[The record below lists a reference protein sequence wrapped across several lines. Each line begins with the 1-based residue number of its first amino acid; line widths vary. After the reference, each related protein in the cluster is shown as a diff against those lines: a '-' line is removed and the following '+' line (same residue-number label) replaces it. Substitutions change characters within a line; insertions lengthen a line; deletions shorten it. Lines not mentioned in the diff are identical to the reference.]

1 MGDEGFLTS
10 VAGHMKTAVV
20 RIVASTL
27 FHSGALNALQTR
39 TRRNIIEKTGLVP
52 QVFPFGVLLYHRV
65 NSDADPYFPR
75 VSTEVFDAQMN
86 YLARHYR
93 VLSLGEILGRIEN
106 GLEVQPYTIAI
117 TFDDGYRDNFTYAH
131 PILKKYRL
139 PATLFVATG
148 HIGSDGTMWNDRVS
162 WAFKHTGR
170 KDFALEIANRRF
182 VISLRSTKDRI
193 RSLSVVLEI
202 LKAVPDSEKSR
213 ILDSM
218 VKELNSEGAEPPRL
232 MLSWGELRQMVEEGW
247 EIGSHTVNH
256 VILTRVQASVVNDE
270 LRKSKETLQKE
281 LQCPIS
287 LFAYPNGKQPDFDL
301 SIKDLVREAGY
312 KAAVTT
318 LDGLNDRS
326 TDPFEIRRRSPWEP
340 DLPCFATRLL
350 HVYWKRTKQTSWSD
364 FCQGRWFYET
374 QT

>member
-1 MGDEGFLTS
+1 M
-10 VAGHMKTAVV
+10 AGHMKTAVV
-20 RIVASTL
+20 RVVASTL
-27 FHSGALNALQTR
+27 FHSGMVNALQIR
-39 TRRNIIEKTGLVP
+39 TGRSLVEKTP
-52 QVFPFGVLLYHRV
+52 QGPRGFPFGVLLYHRV
-65 NSDADPYFPR
+65 NPDADPYFPG
-75 VSTEVFDAQMN
+75 VSTEVFDAQMD

-93 VLSLGEILGRIEN
+93 VLSLEEILKRIEN
-106 GLEVQPYTIAI
+106 GLEVEPYTIAI
-117 TFDDGYRDNFTYAH
+117 TFDDGYRDNLTYAH
-131 PILKKYRL
+131 PILKKHRL

-148 HIGSDGTMWNDRVS
+148 HIGTNGMMWNDRVS

-170 KDFALEIANRRF
+170 KDFTVDIANRRLKF
-182 VISLRSTKDRI
+182 SLRSTRDRI
-193 RSLSVVLEI
+193 RSLSLVLET
-202 LKAVPDSEKSR
+202 LKAVSDTEKSC
-213 ILDSM
+213 IIDS
-218 VKELNSEGAEPPRL
+218 VVTELNREGAEPGRL

-247 EIGSHTVNH
+247 EVGSHTVNH

-270 LRKSKETLQKE
+270 LRKSKETLQRE

-301 SIKDLVREAGY
+301 SIKGLVRQAGY

-326 TDPFEIRRRSPWEP
+326 TDPFEMRRRSPWEP

-350 HVYWKRTKQTSWSD
+350 HVYWKKTKQTSWSD